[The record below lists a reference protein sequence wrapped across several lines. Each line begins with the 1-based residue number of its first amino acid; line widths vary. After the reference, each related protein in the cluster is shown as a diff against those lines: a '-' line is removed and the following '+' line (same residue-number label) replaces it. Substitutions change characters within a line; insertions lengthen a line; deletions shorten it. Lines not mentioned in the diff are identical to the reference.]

1 MGRRES
7 SNSSFLSNR
16 KRKVKS
22 STGTVA
28 YVHIDD
34 SEFQTIT
41 LPEGTEDKL
50 SDKEFQLGFAK
61 IVTRKDSSY
70 DLADIP
76 SYPPYDIEE
85 GLPLIGET
93 VQLLTVGGKVHYK
106 RLYNPDINKGNAEE
120 DALLQG
126 YPSEEETSSSSNY
139 GETSQTGTP
148 NSDGDGDRKT
158 KFGEYFE
165 ATKISPL
172 KYYEGDKIIQSRF
185 GQSIRFSGYNNEENV
200 LAPTII
206 IRNRQNDK
214 SLEELK
220 EFEITEEDVVE
231 DGSTIAITSGDY
243 LLEWTPGTEE
253 GPFDTEPVYYEPPS
267 ELKGTDQ
274 ILVNSG
280 RIILSSKDSE
290 MIFFSKGNISLVS
303 DGKFT
308 LDNGNDGAFIDLN
321 GEYRTTTNDNNM
333 YFLGGSG
340 EIYLNTEATTEP
352 LARGQTLIDIL
363 SEILDEL
370 QKEIHPTPAGPSS
383 PPTNA
388 PAYKAIQGK
397 LDTILSTLNYTE

>member
-76 SYPPYDIEE
+76 SYPPYNIEE

-126 YPSEEETSSSSNY
+126 YPTEEETSSSSNY

-165 ATKISPL
+165 STKISPL

-220 EFEITEEDVVE
+220 EFEITEEDIVE

-370 QKEIHPTPAGPSS
+370 QAEIHPTPAGPSS

-388 PAYKAIQGK
+388 PKYAAIQGK

>member
-76 SYPPYDIEE
+76 SYPPYNIEE

-126 YPSEEETSSSSNY
+126 YPTEEETSSSSNY

-165 ATKISPL
+165 STKISPL

-220 EFEITEEDVVE
+220 EFEITEEDIVE

-243 LLEWTPGTEE
+243 LLGWTPGTEE

-370 QKEIHPTPAGPSS
+370 QAEIHPTPAGPSS

-388 PAYKAIQGK
+388 PKYAAIQGK